1 MHMVIYKV
9 VSWILQ
15 LIALAREYQSFPRD
29 ALEKSS
35 GPGEEEGMKGLI
47 S

>member
-1 MHMVIYKV
+1 MVIYKV

-29 ALEKSS
+29 ALEKEFQRSE
-35 GPGEEEGMKGLI
+35 EEEGMEGVN
-47 S
+47 